1 MPDRDNHIQ
10 RLDHYELPQPEN
22 GCVERDCVVIESQ
35 EKARLAK
42 LEAIE
47 RQLYYL
53 IGQVKSL
60 KTT

>member
-1 MPDRDNHIQ
+1 MPDRDNHIKRCDQ
-10 RLDHYELPQPEN
+10 QT
-22 GCVERDCVVIESQ
+22 GIVCVERESVVIDSQ

-53 IGQVKSL
+53 IGQVQSL